1 MERTILVA
9 EDSPTQAEHVR
20 LLLEAEGYR
29 VEVVNNGRE
38 GLQRVASTP
47 PDLIISD
54 VVMPEMDGYTFC
66 RAVKSGER
74 TRRIPFVLLT
84 ERHSPADVIR
94 GLQVGTDNFITKP
107 FEDEYLL
114 ERVRR
119 IFQNLDLRREGYLD
133 VEITLTA
140 GGQQI
145 TINADKQQMI
155 ELLFA
160 TLEELQREIGERRR
174 AEEEADRANRAKS
187 EFLSRMSHELRT
199 PLNAILGFAQLM
211 QIGQLTEPQG
221 ESVEHILQGGRH
233 LLALINEVLELS
245 RIEAG
250 RLRLLLEPVPVAETV
265 RSALAL
271 VRPLVTDRAVRL
283 EASLPDDDQH
293 VEADRQRLQQVLLN
307 LLSNAVKYNRPSGT
321 VHVTCVPVG
330 ARRLQ
335 IRVADSGIGMTQE
348 QMGRLFTPFE
358 RLGAEETGVEGTGLG
373 LTLSKHLVEAM
384 GGSMDVESHIG
395 VGSVFSV
402 EFARVT
408 APVASASVAASAS
421 PESRPARTGA
431 ASVLYVE
438 DNAPN
443 LLLLERALAHRPQLR
458 LLAAARG
465 HLGLDL
471 AREHRPDLILLDLH
485 LPDLPGAD
493 VRGQLRADAAT
504 RDIPVVVVTADATP
518 GQIDG
523 LLAAGAR
530 AYLTKPLDISRL
542 LALVDEVVGELRPPA
557 P

>member
-1 MERTILVA
+1 
-9 EDSPTQAEHVR
+9 
-20 LLLEAEGYR
+20 
-29 VEVVNNGRE
+29 
-38 GLQRVASTP
+38 
-47 PDLIISD
+47 
-54 VVMPEMDGYTFC
+54 
-66 RAVKSGER
+66 
-74 TRRIPFVLLT
+74 
-84 ERHSPADVIR
+84 
-94 GLQVGTDNFITKP
+94 
-107 FEDEYLL
+107 
-114 ERVRR
+114 
-119 IFQNLDLRREGYLD
+119 
-133 VEITLTA
+133 
-140 GGQQI
+140 
-145 TINADKQQMI
+145 
-155 ELLFA
+155 
-160 TLEELQREIGERRR
+160 
-174 AEEEADRANRAKS
+174 
-187 EFLSRMSHELRT
+187 
-199 PLNAILGFAQLM
+199 
-211 QIGQLTEPQG
+211 
-221 ESVEHILQGGRH
+221 
-233 LLALINEVLELS
+233 
-245 RIEAG
+245 
-250 RLRLLLEPVPVAETV
+250 
-265 RSALAL
+265 
-271 VRPLVTDRAVRL
+271 
-283 EASLPDDDQH
+283 

-408 APVASASVAASAS
+408 APVASASVTAWAS

-493 VRGQLRADAAT
+493 VLGQLRADAAT